1 MELGTVLAAYFE
13 APKDVE
19 KFHLPDDFYGTKYRP
34 HDAPDDIRF
43 DRYDHWPA
51 FSDEPPRICRN
62 NCGSR
67 SRGRCQKCK
76 VTLCLAKN
84 KDCFEKYHTKY

>member
-1 MELGTVLAAYFE
+1 MLAASVE
-13 APKDVE
+13 APE
-19 KFHLPDDFYGTKYRP
+19 SLQKFQLPNDFYGTKYRP
-34 HDAPDDIRF
+34 HEASDDIRY
-43 DRYDHWPA
+43 DRLDHWQT
-51 FSDEPPRICRN
+51 FSDDPPRICRN

-84 KDCFEKYHTKY
+84 IVSKNTILNNDRSI

>member
-34 HDAPDDIRF
+34 HDAPDDIKF

-51 FSDEPPRICRN
+51 FFD
-62 NCGSR
+62 
-67 SRGRCQKCK
+67 
-76 VTLCLAKN
+76 
-84 KDCFEKYHTKY
+84 